1 MCDYI
6 CWLLKHYKVSQR
18 VSILQDTS
26 LFSKLF
32 FYVRQCLGTWH
43 CILQDTLL
51 RAYHV
56 DQTLALAGTHQLP
69 SFSKDFEEVL
79 FRHRFLMS

>member
-18 VSILQDTS
+18 LSILQDTS

-32 FYVRQCLGTWH
+32 FDVRQCLGTWRR
-43 CILQDTLL
+43 ILQDTLL

-56 DQTLALAGTHQLP
+56 QLE
-69 SFSKDFEEVL
+69 SEV
-79 FRHRFLMS
+79 